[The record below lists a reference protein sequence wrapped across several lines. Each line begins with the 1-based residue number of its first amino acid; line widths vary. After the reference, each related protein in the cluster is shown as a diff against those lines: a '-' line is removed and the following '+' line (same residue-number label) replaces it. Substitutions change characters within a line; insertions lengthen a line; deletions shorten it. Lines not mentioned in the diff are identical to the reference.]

1 MEKYILRWS
10 YWLGVISLAVALVWR
25 VVIVLAGH
33 VLEMRGITYMSA
45 FKAGLLFLSVAVAT
59 TCYAWFKTHKP

>member
-25 VVIVLAGH
+25 VVIILAGH
-33 VLEMRGITYMSA
+33 ALEMRGLTYMSA
-45 FKAGLLFLSVAVAT
+45 FKAGLLFLSVAIAT
-59 TCYAWFKTHKP
+59 ASYAWFKAQKP